1 MLLVITMIILDITVI
16 MVQWLRI
23 HLSMQEMQVQFLVKE
38 LSSHMLQGNW
48 ACTRQLESLH
58 VAVKRCCL
66 PQLKPKAA
74 K

>member
-38 LSSHMLQGNW
+38 LSSHMLQGN
-48 ACTRQLESLH
+48 
-58 VAVKRCCL
+58 
-66 PQLKPKAA
+66 
-74 K
+74 